1 MYVNL
6 FYVNDIHVHIRNLIR
21 DYYFNYY
28 KLLFRK
34 EKNQIF

>member
-6 FYVNDIHVHIRNLIR
+6 FYVNDMHIRNLIR